1 MLRILLIDEDA
12 AYLDQMQNFPWIM
25 HGCEC
30 VGAIPDGEQALRLCG
45 QLMPHIVV
53 MDMHRAMGDG
63 VKLMRQIRRQFS
75 EMQLIVATSHRCFEY
90 AQAALEEGAAGYVLK
105 DDLFAEN
112 LGKALDKA
120 YQAFDVHLE
129 DLRASLLK
137 RANKL
142 LQLNT
147 SGIQNAEQQRE
158 LAAIVERHPDGW
170 ILSVRLRRPG
180 RDVARLVEQLDRLQY
195 SGKHFPEVIL
205 YDGAFFELV
214 FDQGSQEITQ
224 WFHEILKA
232 KMPPFND
239 LMYSA
244 YDGPFHGVQEYQNCH
259 IRCMF
264 TLKTCFYFRESSL
277 QRAQTYVA
285 KYLPAAY
292 SEEWI
297 RQLELKCSDGQAAK
311 DYLAQEV
318 LPVLLQNKPDPEYVR
333 EMLER
338 WLRRFE
344 LKFEK
349 KPQAIYREEIRL
361 AVRVWDAINIFA
373 DALDALLPEKGEIS
387 YALQSAIAYMRS
399 KLNEPSLQLKDVAA
413 YVAVSPGYLSKRFKE
428 EMGVSYQEILMR
440 LRMERAVEL
449 LRAGGSRIYQVA
461 EQCGYS
467 NYRSFENAFSNFYGQ
482 SPKNYK

>member
-1 MLRILLIDEDA
+1 MLRILLVDEDT
-12 AYLDQMQNFPWIM
+12 AYLARMQSFPWM
-25 HGCEC
+25 AHSCEC
-30 VGAIPDGEQALRLCG
+30 VGYASTGEQALQHCR

-53 MDMHRAMGDG
+53 MDIHFSKEDG
-63 VKLMRQIRRQFS
+63 IALMRQIRSQFS
-75 EMQLIVATSHRCFEY
+75 EMQLIVATAHKCFEY
-90 AQAALEEGAAGYVLK
+90 AQAALEESAIAYVLK
-105 DDLFAEN
+105 DDRFEESI
-112 LGKALDKA
+112 GKALDKA
-120 YQAFDVHLE
+120 YLAFEVRLE

-158 LAAIVERHPDGW
+158 LAAIVGRHPQGW
-170 ILSVRLRRPG
+170 ILSVRLQRPG
-180 RDVARLVEQLDRLQY
+180 RDVARLVEQLDRLQNT
-195 SGKHFPEVIL
+195 GNHFPEVIL

-214 FDQGSQEITQ
+214 FDEGPQEITR
-224 WFHEILKA
+224 WFREISTAKA
-232 KMPPFND
+232 PPFDD
-239 LMYSA
+239 LMYIA
-244 YDGPFHGVQEYQNCH
+244 YDGPFNGVQEYQNCH

-264 TLKTCFYFRESSL
+264 TLKSCFYLRESSL
-277 QRAQTYVA
+277 QRAQINVT

-311 DYLAQEV
+311 DYLVQEV

-333 EMLER
+333 KMLER

-349 KPQAIYREEIRL
+349 KPQAYYREQIRL
-361 AVRVWDAINIFA
+361 AVHVWDAIGIFTK
-373 DALDALLPEKGEIS
+373 ALDAILPEKGEIS
-387 YALQSAIAYMRS
+387 YALQSAIAYMQNR
-399 KLNEPSLQLKDVAA
+399 LNQPSLQLKEVAA

-449 LRAGGSRIYQVA
+449 LRAGGSRIYQVT